1 MTLGIAALVAYVL
14 SRGWIMC
21 EAYAKKQ
28 SSTHLVLEFIYSILM
43 IYLLSKGSYIF
54 LAIVHFYFFIMI
66 MLSLFAIIFLT
77 PPESD
82 NFFNKSQINFWL
94 ETTTRLVFHIVVW
107 VLCVNY

>member
-1 MTLGIAALVAYVL
+1 MTLGIAALIAYVL

-28 SSTHLVLEFIYSILM
+28 SSAHLVLEFIYSILM
-43 IYLLSKGSYIF
+43 IYLLSKGSYLF
-54 LAIVHFYFFIMI
+54 LAVTHFYFFT
-66 MLSLFAIIFLT
+66 MLSLSLLAIIFLT

-82 NFFNKSQINFWL
+82 NFFNKNQMNFWVL
-94 ETTTRLVFHIVVW
+94 ITTRLVFHIVVW